1 MQDKQRISL
10 QNNQRHPNPDPPPS
24 SSTHPSSLHIL
35 ASLKG
40 HIPLAS
46 LTQNENQNQ
55 NQHEN
60 ENQHQHQRKSL
71 PSLLA
76 TRSPGSNDVLLG
88 RGGGTNNHSGNV
100 RFRILV
106 AGHKLRYLAANKME
120 KPAVAREVVAI
131 WRGLTPPGRF
141 LTREKGI
148 AIVVE
153 KAVPEQATVGPK
165 NNHLEE
171 KTIEISKP
179 IIWYDVGDRRARN
192 KASQCLR
199 ERTPDVLPFLAKLDQ
214 QVALHQQEMERE
226 VEIAAAAIAPI
237 TPVAGL
243 GRRKNEELFA
253 EDGDGGEPTSLDLTM
268 YLLRE
273 QKRAALAA
281 HKVLNVG
288 DRALNGCTRK
298 LCPRIIT
305 GYRGAHEDYVR
316 RL

>member
-1 MQDKQRISL
+1 M
-10 QNNQRHPNPDPPPS
+10 
-24 SSTHPSSLHIL
+24 
-35 ASLKG
+35 
-40 HIPLAS
+40 
-46 LTQNENQNQ
+46 
-55 NQHEN
+55 
-60 ENQHQHQRKSL
+60 
-71 PSLLA
+71 
-76 TRSPGSNDVLLG
+76 LLG

-141 LTREKGI
+141 LTREDKGT
-148 AIVVE
+148 AAAVTAVE
-153 KAVPEQATVGPK
+153 EEAAVPERAAVGGGPTEDRRP
-165 NNHLEE
+165 EE
-171 KTIEISKP
+171 TKTIGIVSERP
-179 IIWYDVGDRRARN
+179 IVWYDVGDRRARN

-214 QVALHQQEMERE
+214 QVALHRREVERE

-237 TPVAGL
+237 TPVAGS
-243 GRRKNEELFA
+243 GRRKNEEMFA
-253 EDGDGGEPTSLDLTM
+253 EDGDGGGGPTSSDLTM

-305 GYRGAHEDYVR
+305 GYRGAH
-316 RL
+316 